1 MAEEL
6 AFKDEAAA
14 EYDRAFGKRQ
24 LKHVLSL
31 SR

>member
-14 EYDRAFGKRQ
+14 EYDRAFV
-24 LKHVLSL
+24 HVTALVASH
-31 SR
+31 SN